1 MSPYG
6 VFVSL
11 ARSRVP
17 TVVLVA
23 TINPTPINTRT
34 IISDTATA
42 AIVPLLL
49 PSSLRGS
56 ADNSGL
62 LLDLT
67 AGGVL
72 LTKSLLGFGGP
83 SGWFNSQV
91 YKKKNNQQK

>member
-62 LLDLT
+62 DST

-83 SGWFNSQV
+83 SGWFNLQV
-91 YKKKNNQQK
+91 YKKKNNQ